1 MNWSS
6 IQMLKHVQ
14 SYNGVLFRLYNENW
28 SILSSIQMSFE
39 DWTIIMNLNTE
50 SKNFINQ
57 NTGRIQ
63 IRTVII
69 FLLGAFH
76 VKSKPGIGYH
86 HTSLDETKFRRSG
99 VTTQ

>member
-1 MNWSS
+1 MSNHTMVFYSDY
-6 IQMLKHVQ
+6 IMRTGQFYLQ
-14 SYNGVLFRLYNENW
+14 FRCHL
-28 SILSSIQMSFE
+28 
-39 DWTIIMNLNTE
+39 TIVMNLNTE

-99 VTTQ
+99 VPTQ